1 LKNTFILFVLIFLL
15 VSLFGCKP
23 VTGPEVVLID
33 VHILYIRSEQGGPCP
48 RVRETDSVL
57 MAEPAHNRRL
67 QKVAEDQYEVDING
81 ILFSGT
87 MYEVYISD
95 DAYYDFDIGNP
106 SRWRAARVIINGYE
120 APIDKMRKK
129 LNHGRYL
136 LVRFDA
142 NGRPEYI

>member
-1 LKNTFILFVLIFLL
+1 MKNTFILFVLIFLF

-23 VTGPEVVLID
+23 ITGPEVVLID

-48 RVRETDSVL
+48 RVRDSDSVL
-57 MAEPAHNRRL
+57 MASIVDDRRF

-81 ILFSGT
+81 MLFSGT
-87 MYEVYISD
+87 MYEVYIYD
-95 DAYYDFDIGNP
+95 HAYYDFDIGNP
-106 SRWRAARVIINGYE
+106 SAYRAARVIINGYE

-136 LVRFDA
+136 LVRFDT
-142 NGRPEYI
+142 NGIPEYI